1 MSKNTFKL
9 TAEEVEHV
17 AKLASLKLK
26 RGEVKRLQEQLS
38 DTISYIEKLK
48 KLDVQNVSPT
58 SQVTGLV
65 NVFREDRVK
74 PSMSQEE
81 ALANAKETYKGF
93 FKVKAIF

>member
-65 NVFREDRVK
+65 NVFREDKVK